1 MPFHN
6 AFMIRLFETG
16 DYCAG
21 LNTAVNSNVPGD
33 LILGDDSGVVVI
45 PYEKAE
51 EVLKLAKNI
60 ESVEQEII
68 ADVKN
73 GSSLKEARA
82 KHGYHHLQSKED
94 ESL

>member
-1 MPFHN
+1 M
-6 AFMIRLFETG
+6 
-16 DYCAG
+16 
-21 LNTAVNSNVPGD
+21 
-33 LILGDDSGVVVI
+33 I